1 MIKVL
6 LTFKKWMYLIF
17 VKHLKKKQKYIEK
30 FKETL
35 SPDSADN
42 DDNENNYNLF
52 INTIFFA
59 IRLNVE
65 QKTDLCSLAELKKSV
80 DNNLF
85 IQHSQEKFNIIL
97 VY

>member
-52 INTIFFA
+52 INPIFFA

-65 QKTDLCSLAELKKSV
+65 QKTGR
-80 DNNLF
+80 
-85 IQHSQEKFNIIL
+85 
-97 VY
+97 